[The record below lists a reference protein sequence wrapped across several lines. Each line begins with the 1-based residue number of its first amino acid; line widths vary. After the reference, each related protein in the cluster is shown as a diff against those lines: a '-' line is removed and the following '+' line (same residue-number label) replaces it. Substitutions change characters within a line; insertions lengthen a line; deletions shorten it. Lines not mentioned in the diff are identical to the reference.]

1 MKVGIFRKTAM
12 TMASAAVLAT
22 PSIAAAQECVVQDDI
37 KDGVVYAMPMLLD
50 GFEAKC
56 SEQLSSDGFAAQ
68 KGAALKERFVTLQD
82 DAWPGTFRV
91 IGQFAERGRA
101 PGGKKSNNF
110 VESLETLPEDAVRP
124 FVDALVTQEITKV
137 IPHKECANIERGLE
151 LMEPLPPEN
160 WGGLAALLFQLAGV
174 KNPSICSPDID

>member
-1 MKVGIFRKTAM
+1 MKAGIFRKATMTA
-12 TMASAAVLAT
+12 TCFAALAA
-22 PSIAAAQECVVQDDI
+22 PSLAAAQECVAQEDI
-37 KDGVVYAMPMLLD
+37 SDGVVYAMPMLLD

-56 SEQLSSDGFAAQ
+56 SEELSPDGFAAQ
-68 KGAALKERFVTLQD
+68 RGAALKERFAALQSE
-82 DAWPGTFRV
+82 AWPGTFRV

-110 VESLETLPEDAVRP
+110 VESLETLPEEAVRP
-124 FVDALVTQEITKV
+124 FVDALVTQEITTV

-151 LMEPLPPEN
+151 LMDPMPAEN

-174 KNPSICSPDID
+174 KNPSICPPDID